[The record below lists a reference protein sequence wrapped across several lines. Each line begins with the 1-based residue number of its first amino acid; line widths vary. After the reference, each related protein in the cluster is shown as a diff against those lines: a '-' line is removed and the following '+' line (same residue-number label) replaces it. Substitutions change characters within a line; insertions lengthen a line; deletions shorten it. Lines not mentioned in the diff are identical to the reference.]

1 MRRYHLE
8 IGHWSVH
15 ALEDFYA
22 MISFAKK
29 RFQKIA
35 HAVIL
40 SKVNDHEQKKI
51 NFAPQTT
58 TTTPCRS

>member
-1 MRRYHLE
+1 
-8 IGHWSVH
+8 
-15 ALEDFYA
+15 